1 MPIKTGA
8 TVRQIMPA
16 PIVGTVIERRLN
28 DSHDQVELHV
38 ESPDADGDGA
48 PDRRWFLESQVEE
61 VPTEGGAA

>member
-8 TVRQIMPA
+8 TARQIMPA

-28 DSHDQVELHV
+28 DSHDQVEYHV

-48 PDRRWFLESQVEE
+48 PERHWFLASQVEE
-61 VPTEGGAA
+61 VEQEGGAA

>member
-8 TVRQIMPA
+8 KVRQIMPA
-16 PIVGTVIERRLN
+16 PIEGVVIERRLN
-28 DSHDQVELHV
+28 DSHDQIEFHV

-48 PDRRWFLESQVEE
+48 PDRRWFLESQLEE